1 MTPETVIDIMRRAV
15 EVGGMVAGPI
25 LLVSLVAGVA
35 VSILQATTQI
45 QDMTLVFVPKIL
57 ATIFAL
63 ILLGSW
69 MMQMYID
76 FTRQMLLSF
85 PALVG

>member
-1 MTPETVIDIMRRAV
+1 MTPEAVIDVIRGAV
-15 EVGGMVAGPI
+15 QVGAMVAGPI
-25 LLVSLVAGVA
+25 LLVSLLAGVS

-57 ATIFAL
+57 ATLAAL
-63 ILLGSW
+63 AFLGSW
-69 MMQMYID
+69 MLQVYMEFIRK
-76 FTRQMLLSF
+76 TLLSF

>member
-1 MTPETVIDIMRRAV
+1 MTPETVIDVIRRAI
-15 EVGGMVAGPI
+15 EVGGMVAGPM
-25 LLVSLVAGVA
+25 LLVSLIAGVG
-35 VSILQATTQI
+35 VSIVQATTQI

-57 ATIFAL
+57 ATIATL

-69 MMQMYID
+69 MLQMYID
-76 FTRQMLLSF
+76 FTRQILLSL